1 MPLAQKINKKY
12 TYADYLTWD
21 DDERW
26 EIIEGVVYD
35 MGPAPLR
42 EHQRIAAIIFN
53 ELYNFLKGRKCE
65 VYFAPFDV
73 RFEENNESSEEEI
86 ETVVQPDIVVI
97 CDDKKLNKKGCL
109 GAPDLVVEIL
119 SPSTAYKDETEK
131 LKLYEKHGVKEYWIV
146 NPEANYMMIYHR
158 VDNKY
163 GKPDYLMDDDI
174 IESSVLKGFSVNCRE
189 IFADKLK
196 VSE

>member
-12 TYADYLTWD
+12 TYADYLSWD

-26 EIIEGVVYD
+26 EIIEGVPYS
-35 MGPAPLR
+35 MSPAPAT
-42 EHQRIAAIIFN
+42 EHQSISFEISRQIGN
-53 ELYNFLKGRKCE
+53 CLKDELCRAFS
-65 VYFAPFDV
+65 APFDV
-73 RFEENNESSEEEI
+73 RFEENIGSAEGEI

-97 CDDKKLNKKGCL
+97 CDDKKIDKRGCM

-146 NPEANYMMIYHR
+146 NPEANYIMIYHLI
-158 VDNKY
+158 DNKY

-174 IESSVLKGFSVNCRE
+174 IESSVLKGFSVSCRE
-189 IFADKLK
+189 IFADRSK